1 MYQFARRRRH
11 ITVGLMAMIV
21 GSLVLTACSTA
32 NTGEADSS
40 ASPTA
45 CDPQKPANPGTTD
58 QTITIGGKP
67 RTYVQSIPSGYDGRK
82 PLPIV
87 MTFHGRGSSAQA
99 QLALT
104 GLEQQ
109 SNKEG
114 YVLVAPNATAGEWAL
129 PNTPGQAT
137 ADTRFVSA
145 ILDKLSSSYC
155 VNRQRTYASGLSLG
169 SAMTFVLAC
178 VPNRQFAAFGGVGA
192 SFYRSSCNGSA
203 PAPIIYFHGTAD
215 PIVPFAGGKVNS
227 SGSPITRQVE
237 PAAQNMAAWAK
248 HNKCSPDS
256 TDQRIGE
263 VTEFSWTGCS
273 QDADVDFY
281 KVTGGGHTWPGTDP
295 TVAGFTE
302 SFLGKTTQDVNANDL
317 MWQFFSRYELSA
329 APN

>member
-11 ITVGLMAMIV
+11 IAVGLASMLV
-21 GSLVLTACSTA
+21 GSLALTGCTNFTSEDA
-32 NTGEADSS
+32 NSS
-40 ASPTA
+40 ASPAT
-45 CDPQKPANPGTTD
+45 CDPLKSANPGTTD
-58 QTITIGGKP
+58 QTITIGGKT
-67 RTYVQSIPSGYDGRK
+67 RTYVQSIPSSYDGRN

-87 MTFHGRGSSAQA
+87 MTFHGRGSSARA

-114 YVLVAPNATAGEWAL
+114 YVLVAPNAVAGEWAL

-192 SFYRSSCNGSA
+192 SFYRSSCDRSA

-227 SGSPITRQVE
+227 TGSPITREVQ

-256 TDQRIGE
+256 ADKQIGE
-263 VTEFSWTGCS
+263 VTEFRWTGCS

-281 KVTGGGHTWPGTDP
+281 KVAGGGHTWPGTDP

-302 SFLGKTTQDVNANDL
+302 SFLGKTTQDVNANEL
-317 MWQFFSRYELSA
+317 MWQFFSRYELAA
-329 APN
+329 APS